1 MIQLKS
7 LKNIFSVPELRN
19 KILFTL
25 GVLIVDRLGS
35 YIPVPGV
42 DVGKLSDYLSQASL
56 LGSFFNYLDT
66 FSGAALGRCTI
77 FALGISPYITS
88 SIMMQLLGM
97 SIPSLEALVKEGEYG
112 RKIIEQ
118 YTRYL
123 TLGLAVLYSTS
134 YALALQSAGIVLTPG
149 LSFIV
154 SFVLTMAAGSMFVMW
169 LGEQISIYGIG
180 NGASMIIFAGIAA
193 RFPGYVLRT
202 VKAVDMGSISIFT
215 ALFILL
221 VFLAITCCIVYL
233 EKGERKIPVQYARK
247 VVSNKVFGGQS
258 SYIPFKINT
267 VGVMPVIFASA
278 MLQMPMSLINWLA
291 TKYTSLAFLTEW
303 FAFSGFLFNAL
314 EFALIIFF
322 TFVYTTLIFNPE
334 ERAEEMK
341 KGGAFIPGVRPGN
354 STAVYI
360 EKILN
365 RIGLI
370 GAVYLATLSIIPNV
384 MTGFINM
391 PFYLGGTALLIVVGV
406 ALELSNQI
414 ETYLI
419 EHKYEGFTAKGK

>member
-1 MIQLKS
+1 VIQLRS
-7 LKNIFSVPELRN
+7 FKNIFLVPELRN

-66 FSGAALGRCTI
+66 FSGGGIGRCTI

-97 SIPSLEALVKEGEYG
+97 SIPSLEALMKEGEYG
-112 RKIIEQ
+112 RKIIDQ

-134 YALALQSAGIVLTPG
+134 YALALQSGGMALTPG
-149 LSFIV
+149 LGFVV
-154 SFVLTMAAGSMFVMW
+154 SFVLTMSAGSLFVMW
-169 LGEQISIYGIG
+169 LGEQISLFGIG
-180 NGASMIIFAGIAA
+180 NGASMIIFAGIAS
-193 RFPGYVLRT
+193 RFPGYVFRT
-202 VKAVDMGSISIFT
+202 IKAVDMGSITVIT
-215 ALFILL
+215 ALFILF

-233 EKGERKIPVQYARK
+233 EKGERKIPVQYARR

-258 SYIPFKINT
+258 SFIPFKINT

-278 MLQMPMSLINWLA
+278 MLQMPMSLINYLA
-291 TKYTSLAFLTEW
+291 TKYSSLSFLTEW
-303 FAFSGFLFNAL
+303 LSFSGFLFNSF
-314 EFALIIFF
+314 EFLLIVFF
-322 TFVYTTLIFNPE
+322 TFVYTALVFNPE

-341 KGGAFIPGVRPGN
+341 KNGAFIPGVRPGN
-354 STAVYI
+354 STAVFI

-370 GAVYLATLSIIPNV
+370 GAVYLAALSIIPNI

-391 PFYLGGTALLIVVGV
+391 PFYLGGTALLIAVGV
-406 ALELSNQI
+406 ALELANQI
-414 ETYLI
+414 ESYLI
-419 EHKYEGFTAKGK
+419 EHRYEGFTAKK

>member
-1 MIQLKS
+1 MQLRS
-7 LKNIFSVPELRN
+7 LKNIFVVPELRN

-25 GVLIVDRLGS
+25 GVLIIDRLGTF
-35 YIPVPGV
+35 IPVPGV
-42 DVGKLSDYLSQASL
+42 DVGKLADYLAQASL

-88 SIMMQLLGM
+88 SILMQISSM
-97 SIPSLEALVKEGEYG
+97 SFPKLEALAKEGEYG
-112 RKIIEQ
+112 RKLIEQ
-118 YTRYL
+118 YSRYL
-123 TLGLAVLYSTS
+123 TLVLAIVYSTS
-134 YALALQSAGIVLTPG
+134 YALTLQGAGTVLNPG
-149 LSFIV
+149 LGFII
-154 SFVLTMAAGSMFVMW
+154 SFVLTMSAGSMFVMW

-180 NGASMIIFAGIAA
+180 NGASMIIFAGIAS
-193 RFPGYVLRT
+193 RFPGYILKT
-202 VKAVDMGSISIFT
+202 IKAVDLGSISLLT
-215 ALFILL
+215 ALLIL
-221 VFLAITCCIVYL
+221 VIFLAVTCCIVYL

-247 VVSNKVFGGQS
+247 MVSSRMFGGQS

-278 MLQMPMSLINWLA
+278 MLQMPLTLINYLA
-291 TKYTSLAFLTEW
+291 TKYTSLSFLSQW

-314 EFALIIFF
+314 EFGLIIFF
-322 TFVYTTLIFNPE
+322 TFVYMALVFNPE
-334 ERAEEMK
+334 ERAEDMK
-341 KGGAFIPGVRPGN
+341 KSGAFIPGVRPGK
-354 STAVYI
+354 STAIYI
-360 EKILN
+360 ETVLN

-370 GAVYLATLSIIPNV
+370 GALYLATLSIVPNV
-384 MTGFINM
+384 MIAFINM

-419 EHKYEGFTAKGK
+419 EHRYEGFTTKKR

>member
-1 MIQLKS
+1 MIQLRSFKS
-7 LKNIFSVPELRN
+7 IFLLPELRN

-88 SIMMQLLGM
+88 SIAMQLL
-97 SIPSLEALVKEGEYG
+97 SLSFPSLQALTKEGDYG
-112 RKIIEQ
+112 RKIIDQ

-134 YALALQSAGIVLTPG
+134 YALGLQSAGIVLNPG
-149 LSFIV
+149 FGFIISFI
-154 SFVLTMAAGSMFVMW
+154 LTMSAGSMFVMW
-169 LGEQISIYGIG
+169 LGEQISLYGIG
-180 NGASMIIFAGIAA
+180 NGASMIIFAGIAS
-193 RFPGYVLRT
+193 RFPGYVFRT
-202 VKAVDMGSISIFT
+202 IKAVDMGSISIFT
-215 ALFILL
+215 AFLILAI
-221 VFLAITCCIVYL
+221 FLIITCCIVYL
-233 EKGERKIPVQYARK
+233 EKGERKIPVQYARR
-247 VVSNKVFGGQS
+247 VVNNRVFGTQS

-278 MLQMPMSLINWLA
+278 MLQMPMSLINWLS
-291 TKYTSLAFLTEW
+291 TKYISLAFLAQW
-303 FAFSGFLFNAL
+303 FAFSGFLFNAT
-314 EFALIIFF
+314 EFVLIIFF
-322 TFVYTTLIFNPE
+322 TFVYTTLLFNPD

-341 KGGAFIPGVRPGN
+341 KNGAFIPGVRPGS
-354 STAVYI
+354 STSRYI
-360 EKILN
+360 ETILN

-370 GAVYLATLSIIPNV
+370 GAIYLAALSIIPNI
-384 MTGFINM
+384 MIGFINM
-391 PFYLGGTALLIVVGV
+391 PFYLGGTALLIAVGV

-414 ETYLI
+414 ESYLL
-419 EHKYEGFTAKGK
+419 EHKYEGFTAKK

>member
-1 MIQLKS
+1 MIQLRSFKS
-7 LKNIFSVPELRN
+7 IFLLPELRN

-88 SIMMQLLGM
+88 SIAMQLL
-97 SIPSLEALVKEGEYG
+97 SLSFPSLQALTKEGDYG
-112 RKIIEQ
+112 RKIIDQ

-134 YALALQSAGIVLTPG
+134 YALGLQSAGIVLNPG
-149 LSFIV
+149 FGFIISFI
-154 SFVLTMAAGSMFVMW
+154 LTMSAGSMFVMW
-169 LGEQISIYGIG
+169 LGEQISLYGIG
-180 NGASMIIFAGIAA
+180 NGASMIIFAGIAS
-193 RFPGYVLRT
+193 RFPGYVFRT
-202 VKAVDMGSISIFT
+202 IKAVDMGSISIFT
-215 ALFILL
+215 AFLILII
-221 VFLAITCCIVYL
+221 FLIITCCIVYL
-233 EKGERKIPVQYARK
+233 EKGERKIPVQYARR
-247 VVSNKVFGGQS
+247 VVNNRVFGTQS

-278 MLQMPMSLINWLA
+278 MLQMPMSLINWLS
-291 TKYTSLAFLTEW
+291 TKYISLAFLAQW
-303 FAFSGFLFNAL
+303 FAFSGFLFNAT
-314 EFALIIFF
+314 EFVLIIFF
-322 TFVYTTLIFNPE
+322 TFVYTTLLFNPD

-341 KGGAFIPGVRPGN
+341 KNGAFIPGVRPGS
-354 STAVYI
+354 STSRYI
-360 EKILN
+360 ETILN

-370 GAVYLATLSIIPNV
+370 GAIYLAALSIIPNI
-384 MTGFINM
+384 MIGFINM
-391 PFYLGGTALLIVVGV
+391 PFYLGGTALLIAVGV

-414 ETYLI
+414 ESYLL
-419 EHKYEGFTAKGK
+419 EHKYEGFTAKK

>member
-1 MIQLKS
+1 MIQLRSFKS
-7 LKNIFSVPELRN
+7 IFLLPELRN

-88 SIMMQLLGM
+88 SIAMQLL
-97 SIPSLEALVKEGEYG
+97 SLSFPSLQALTKEGDYG
-112 RKIIEQ
+112 RKIIDQ

-134 YALALQSAGIVLTPG
+134 YALGLQSAGIVLNPG
-149 LSFIV
+149 FGFIISFI
-154 SFVLTMAAGSMFVMW
+154 LTMSAGSMFVMW
-169 LGEQISIYGIG
+169 LGEQISLYGIG
-180 NGASMIIFAGIAA
+180 NGASMIIFAGIAS
-193 RFPGYVLRT
+193 RFPGYVFRT
-202 VKAVDMGSISIFT
+202 IKAVDMGSISIFT
-215 ALFILL
+215 AFLILAI
-221 VFLAITCCIVYL
+221 FLIITCCIVYL
-233 EKGERKIPVQYARK
+233 EKGERKIPVQYARR
-247 VVSNKVFGGQS
+247 VVNNRVFGTQS

-278 MLQMPMSLINWLA
+278 MLQMPMSLISWLS
-291 TKYTSLAFLTEW
+291 TKYISLAFLAQW
-303 FAFSGFLFNAL
+303 FAFSGFLFNAT
-314 EFALIIFF
+314 EFVLIIFF
-322 TFVYTTLIFNPE
+322 TFVYTTLLFNPD

-341 KGGAFIPGVRPGN
+341 KNGAFIPGVRPGS
-354 STAVYI
+354 STSRYI
-360 EKILN
+360 ETILN

-370 GAVYLATLSIIPNV
+370 GAIYLAALSIIPNI
-384 MTGFINM
+384 MIGFINM
-391 PFYLGGTALLIVVGV
+391 PFYLGGTALLIAVGV

-414 ETYLI
+414 ESYLL
-419 EHKYEGFTAKGK
+419 EHKYEGFTAKK